1 MPKNIIW
8 LFRLGLVTGALVILY
23 LTTTATDYELAHN
36 VYDKLSHALA
46 FFTLSLLA
54 DFSFPRDK
62 FSWVKVC
69 PLIAYGILI
78 ECIQYFLPY
87 RSFSLLDIVGDI
99 AGIAIYALLIPV
111 VMKLP
116 LLRQRWLDPV

>member
-1 MPKNIIW
+1 MTNNIIL
-8 LFRLGLVTGALVILY
+8 LFRLGLVTAVLVILY

-46 FFTLSLLA
+46 FFTLALLA
-54 DFSFPRDK
+54 DFSFPLDS

-69 PLIAYGILI
+69 PLIAYGSLI

-99 AGIAIYALLIPV
+99 AGIAIYALLIPLL
-111 VMKLP
+111 MKLP
-116 LLRQRWLDPV
+116 VLRQRWLEPV